1 MEDNANLQRTI
12 YKYEATLAQLD
23 SILRNKGNDSKD
35 DVIFEL
41 KKLTENQLKEIVKL
55 QEDLGM
61 YRKKMGNID
70 PQYANQEN

>member
-61 YRKKMGNID
+61 YRKKMGAID
-70 PQYANQEN
+70 PQYTNQEN

>member
-35 DVIFEL
+35 DIIFEL
-41 KKLTENQLKEIVKL
+41 KKLTEN
-55 QEDLGM
+55 
-61 YRKKMGNID
+61 
-70 PQYANQEN
+70 